1 MGLRPEKIGP
11 YRIEGRLGAGGMGEV
26 YRAWD
31 ERLERWVALKTV
43 RAEAAGSAGA
53 RERFRREARSAA
65 ALSHAAIVQIYDI
78 LDWEEGDAI
87 VMELVDGE
95 SLARRLTRGRLGVR
109 EAARLGREIAEGL
122 AAAHA
127 KGLIHRDLKPENVMV
142 TPAGHAKIL
151 DFGLA
156 RRLDGEGRLTRD
168 SVVVGTFRSMS
179 PEQARGLPLDPRSDL
194 FSLGLLLYE
203 MLTGASPFERPSTL
217 ETLTRICT
225 VRQPPLRDFDPDVPD
240 LLSALV
246 DHLLEKDPARR
257 PRSALE
263 VAESLEGMTTPT
275 PRPSFVNAATWIDL
289 PGERPAPPES
299 SPPQAPPSAAPAL
312 PSGVAALPGARSED
326 LTSQAYRSL
335 ARWKPWALLG
345 GLAALALLAVGAFA
359 FLRRPAPPRGPLYV
373 AVTRPEVVAGDAA
386 AGSAGPSANSP
397 SADSPSANN
406 ERATLTAAGLRV
418 ALLRGLLALDGLSPL
433 APEQVDPVQ
442 GTPVAVAKAV
452 AADEVLTARV
462 ACGANSCQASLSRIR
477 GRDGILLWT
486 QSFEIPSDRPF
497 LMAEAVQ
504 SYLQQ
509 AYPEHALRP
518 GLSGLEVRAEDYQD
532 YLRVRGELD
541 RKERGLSLD
550 ALLDRAAAIER
561 HSPRFLEAYVLQAEI
576 LRQRF
581 GAGRNPADLDR
592 AFAILEE
599 ARRLAPA
606 DPRPLV
612 ARFEVALKGERLDAA
627 EEALADLERLQ
638 PGDSEILVQRA
649 RLLERRGNKEQA
661 LALMREAARRR
672 PSWNHLSRLA
682 DMEYRLGESDAARG
696 HLHELLRGFPSYH
709 SGWSLL
715 AQIELLNGDPVRAA
729 EIYRRLVER
738 SPEVAEITNLGTAY
752 LLLKRYPEAEARFR
766 QALALEPKN
775 PFVTL
780 NLADV
785 LLLAGNRAEA
795 EANYRRLLALVDKDP
810 AAASWQ
816 VLSTRAQALA
826 HLGDRRQAVE
836 AVQQVLLLA
845 QGNAQAA
852 YEASLVY
859 TLVDDRSSALVNAD
873 RALAQGVEQR
883 WFTLPWFDSLRG
895 SPEFQELLKRPRT
908 SVSPTPSG
916 RR

>member
-1 MGLRPEKIGP
+1 MGFRPEKIGP

-78 LDWEEGDAI
+78 LEWEDGDAI

-95 SLARRLTRGRLGVR
+95 SLARRLARGRLGVR
-109 EAARLGREIAEGL
+109 EAVRLGREIAEGL

-217 ETLTRICT
+217 ETLTGICT
-225 VRQPPLRDFDPDVPD
+225 LRQPPLRDFDPDVPE

-246 DHLLEKDPARR
+246 DHLLEKDRDRR

-263 VAESLEGMTTPT
+263 VAESLEGMATPT

-289 PGERPAPPES
+289 PGERAAPLGS
-299 SPPQAPPSAAPAL
+299 SPPAAPPPPLL
-312 PSGVAALPGARSED
+312 PSGVAALPAARSEQ

-345 GLAALALLAVGAFA
+345 GLAALALLGAGIFA
-359 FLRRPAPPRGPLYV
+359 FLRRPAHPRGPLYV
-373 AVTRPEVVAGDAA
+373 AVTRPEVVAGGGGASTGD
-386 AGSAGPSANSP
+386 
-397 SADSPSANN
+397 
-406 ERATLTAAGLRV
+406 ERAVLTAAGLRV

-442 GTPVAVAKAV
+442 GTPVAVARAV
-452 AADEVLTARV
+452 AADEVLTGRV
-462 ACGANSCQASLSRIR
+462 ACGANTCQASLSRIR

-486 QSFEIPSDRPF
+486 QSFEIPSDRPY

-509 AYPEHALRP
+509 GYPEHALRP

-541 RKERGLSLD
+541 RRERGLSLD

-561 HSPRFLEAYVLQAEI
+561 KSPRFLEAYVLQAEI

-592 AFAILEE
+592 AFAILDE

-612 ARFEVALKGERLDAA
+612 ARFEMALKGERLDAA
-627 EEALADLERLQ
+627 EEALAELERLQ
-638 PGDSEILVQRA
+638 PGDSEILVPRA

-672 PSWNHLSRLA
+672 PSWYHLSRLA
-682 DMEYRLGESDAARG
+682 DMEYRLGESDAARR
-696 HLHELLRGFPSYH
+696 HLQELLRGFPTYH

-785 LLLAGNRAEA
+785 LLLAGNRGEA
-795 EANYRRLLALVDKDP
+795 EATYRRLLALVEKDP

-883 WFTLPWFDSLRG
+883 WFTLPWFDPLRN
-895 SPEFQELLKRPRT
+895 SAEFQDLLKRPRGP
-908 SVSPTPSG
+908 SSPTPSG

>member
-95 SLARRLTRGRLGVR
+95 SLARRLARGRLGVR
-109 EAARLGREIAEGL
+109 EAVRLGREIAEGL

-179 PEQARGLPLDPRSDL
+179 PEQARGLPLDARSDL

-203 MLTGASPFERPSTL
+203 MLAGASPFERPSTL

-225 VRQPPLRDFDPDVPD
+225 LRQPPLRDFDPDVPE

-263 VAESLEGMTTPT
+263 VAESLEGMATPT

-289 PGERPAPPES
+289 PGERGALPEPAPP
-299 SPPQAPPSAAPAL
+299 PPVLPSGL
-312 PSGVAALPGARSED
+312 PSGVAALPAARSEQ

-345 GLAALALLAVGAFA
+345 GLAALALLGAGVFT
-359 FLRRPAPPRGPLYV
+359 FLRRPAHPRGPLYV
-373 AVTRPEVVAGDAA
+373 AVTRPEVVAG
-386 AGSAGPSANSP
+386 
-397 SADSPSANN
+397 ADGASTGD
-406 ERATLTAAGLRV
+406 ERAVLTAAGLRV

-442 GTPVAVAKAV
+442 GTPVAVARAV
-452 AADEVLTARV
+452 AADEVLTGRV
-462 ACGANSCQASLSRIR
+462 ACGANTCQASLSRIR

-486 QSFEIPSDRPF
+486 QSFEIPSDRPY

-509 AYPEHALRP
+509 GYPEHALRP

-561 HSPRFLEAYVLQAEI
+561 KSPRFLEAYVLQAEI

-592 AFAILEE
+592 AFATLDE

-612 ARFEVALKGERLDAA
+612 ARFEMALKGERLDAA

-638 PGDSEILVQRA
+638 PGDSEILVPRA

-672 PSWNHLSRLA
+672 PSWYHLSRLA
-682 DMEYRLGESDAARG
+682 DMEYRLGESDAARR
-696 HLHELLRGFPSYH
+696 HLQELLRGFPGYH

-785 LLLAGNRAEA
+785 LLLMGDRGEA
-795 EANYRRLLALVDKDP
+795 DATYRRLLALVEKDP

-883 WFTLPWFDSLRG
+883 WFTLPWFDPLRN
-895 SPEFQELLKRPRT
+895 SAELQDLLKRPRRP
-908 SVSPTPSG
+908 SSQTPSG